1 MRAMKARGLLPAVPA
16 IPAILA
22 GALLLLIPAT
32 AAGNE
37 AATVFRQNCMSCHT
51 IGGGKL
57 VGPDLK
63 HVTQRKDR
71 AWLAGFITDPRPYL
85 ASDPYALK
93 LKQEAG
99 GAVMPPIAGMTQAKA
114 QTLLALIEAES
125 KLKTSQFQGLQ
136 ITDEPFTPADVA
148 RGLRIFTGERALAKG
163 GTSCV
168 SCHTVKGLG
177 GLSGGRLGPDLTQVL
192 ERLQGRKGLAAWLQ
206 APATPTMRPAFAD
219 RPLTNEELLALVAFL
234 ESEAKTRVGPDTG
247 ASQLSFFLLG
257 MGGATVCLVTADAV
271 WRRRFRSVRRA
282 LVRGQR

>member
-1 MRAMKARGLLPAVPA
+1 MRTLKARRLLPA
-16 IPAILA
+16 IPAVPMLLA
-22 GALLLLIPAT
+22 GALLLPPAT
-32 AAGNE
+32 AGAQE

-63 HVTQRKDR
+63 NVTQRKDR
-71 AWLAGFITDPRPYL
+71 AWLASFVTDPRPFL
-85 ASDPYALK
+85 AGDPYALK

-114 QTLLALIEAES
+114 QALLTLIEAES

-148 RGLRIFTGERALAKG
+148 RGKRIFTGELALAKG
-163 GTSCV
+163 GTSCAA
-168 SCHTVKGLG
+168 CHTVKGLG
-177 GLSGGRLGPDLTQVL
+177 GLAGGRLGPDLTQAL

-206 APATPTMRPAFAD
+206 APATPTMRPAFAN

-234 ESEAKTRVGPDTG
+234 EAEAKLRVGPDTG
-247 ASQLSFFLLG
+247 AAQLTFFLLG
-257 MGGATVCLVTADAV
+257 IGGAALCFVTADAV

-282 LVRGQR
+282 LVRGER